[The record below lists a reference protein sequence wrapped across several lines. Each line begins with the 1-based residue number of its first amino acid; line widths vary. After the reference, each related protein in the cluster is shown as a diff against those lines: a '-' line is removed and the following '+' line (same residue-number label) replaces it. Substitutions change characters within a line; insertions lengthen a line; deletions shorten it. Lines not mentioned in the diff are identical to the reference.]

1 MSKKL
6 KNKVIILIAV
16 VVLGT
21 ICMAVCISG
30 MQDKLMLRNYTQ
42 EMEQLADQIPQLLEQ
57 ADEETSQNTVS
68 YDSIY
73 QSKAESVSFMAA
85 NNAGYE
91 TTDSKMN
98 ELATLLDVDN
108 IMIVNT
114 SNQVVAKAEDTKA
127 NFASSR
133 FNRLRTVF
141 SSSEPSE
148 AVEVDLASEHWHAR
162 YYSARIDDSTM
173 VVIEQNPE
181 ELEQLVEDSGS
192 TAAVLK
198 NLTVGQTGYV
208 FAVSSQDY
216 LIKYHP
222 NSELVGADAIEA
234 GIDATMLED
243 GTTCWAKLKGQSL
256 YCRVSAIGDMY
267 YISAVPE
274 ADLASAR
281 SVTTGV
287 VLFVFLVVMAI
298 AVLYGI
304 CVLNDDERKK
314 DSDKDFA
321 DLGRVKMNKTI
332 VKKGAIIS
340 LVGFV
345 AIVAISFYMQTLFS
359 LSAQSVTN
367 NDTVANL
374 SATIKTAD
382 ERADALREQYNERY
396 LGKCKVAAYILDANP
411 ALANKSDLKKLAD
424 VLQVQYVH
432 TYDSQGTLVATNSS
446 LTNFT
451 ISTDP
456 KDQSYA
462 FRKLLQ
468 GVDHVI
474 QSAQV
479 DDVAGEMRQYIGVI
493 LHDADGNASGFVQ
506 LGIRPSRLQNLLDSV
521 QIDKVLDGV
530 KGQSG
535 QFAFAINKSD
545 GTFSYFPDSNLVGK
559 TAISCGMKDNQLKD
573 GFCDYLTID
582 GKTYYASSVE
592 QGNYYLY
599 MAGSEGELM
608 STRGPLTLAAAGIS
622 FVCLALL
629 FVILIFERKTISFDF
644 VQEQGGVAGAGG
656 AADAGGVA
664 GEAAGGQAG
673 GEDGGVVCI
682 PAGVDM
688 AGAAVTVSGATM
700 GAAEAAGAAGAM
712 GTARA
717 IPTIEGISADSA
729 QANSASSQA
738 IDPNPRKFD
747 TSMPDGR
754 KVRTE
759 SAASRWLGRSF
770 KWDEK
775 DPEQKVAFVVK
786 IFGAIAVFAIF
797 IAVLFRDQIFG
808 SGSLFAYILDG
819 GWEHGPNIFA
829 FTACIMFACFAIT
842 TAMIVQKLMSLLAGV
857 LESRG
862 ETVCRLLGSFI
873 KYVTIIGTVYYC
885 LALIGIDTTTLLAS
899 AGILSIAISLGAKE
913 LVSDI
918 LSGLFII
925 FEGEFRVG
933 DIITVG
939 TWSGTV
945 VEIGV
950 RTTKVMDGS
959 QNIKVIRNSNVS
971 DIVNMTKQSSYT
983 WVDVGI
989 EYSESIERVE
999 SILAKE
1005 LPNIRE
1011 HIPELIGGPF
1021 YKGVVSLGD
1030 SSVNIRIMVQC
1041 LEKDRGSVERALN
1054 REIKLLFDHY
1064 DIGIPYPQIVVN
1076 QAQDKKAATYS
1087 ERMSAEQFNR
1097 EQREASEAAEIAD
1110 ADRDGN
1116 E

>member
-1 MSKKL
+1 MSRKL
-6 KNKVIILIAV
+6 KKKVIILIAI

-21 ICMAVCISG
+21 ACMAVCISG
-30 MQDKLMLRNYTQ
+30 MQNNLMLKNYTQ
-42 EMEQLADQIPQLLEQ
+42 EMEQLEEQIPDLLDQ

-68 YDSIY
+68 YDAIY

-91 TTDSKMN
+91 ASNSKMT
-98 ELATLLDVDN
+98 ELASLLDVDN
-108 IMIVNT
+108 IMIVNRD
-114 SNQVVAKAEDTKA
+114 NQIVAQAHETKA
-127 NFASSR
+127 DFASSR

-141 SSSEPSE
+141 SSGEPSD
-148 AVEVDLASEHWHAR
+148 AVEVNLASEHWHAR
-162 YYSARIDDSTM
+162 YYSARIDDTTM

-198 NLTVGQTGYV
+198 NLTVGQTGFV

-222 NSELVGADAIEA
+222 NDELVGADAIDA

-243 GTTCWAKLKGQSL
+243 GTTCWAKLNGQSL
-256 YCRVSAIGDMY
+256 FCRVSAIGDMY

-274 ADLASAR
+274 SDLESAR

-287 VLFVFLVVMAI
+287 VLFVFLVAMAI

-304 CVLNDDERKK
+304 CVLHDDERKQ
-314 DSDKDFA
+314 DSDKDFT
-321 DLGRVKMNKTI
+321 DLGRFKVNKTI

-359 LSAQSVTN
+359 LSAQSVAN
-367 NDTVANL
+367 NNSVASL
-374 SATIKTAD
+374 SDTIKTAD
-382 ERADALREQYNERY
+382 ERADVLREQYNERY
-396 LGKCKVAAYILDANP
+396 LGKCQVAAYILDANP
-411 ALANKSDLKKLAD
+411 ALENKNDLKKLAD
-424 VLQVQYVH
+424 VLQIQYIQVF
-432 TYDSQGTLVATNSS
+432 DSQGTLVAGNSS

-451 ISTDP
+451 ISNNP
-456 KDQSYA
+456 NDQSYE

-493 LHDADGNASGFVQ
+493 LHDSDGNASGFVQ

-521 QIDKVLDGV
+521 QINKVLDGV

-545 GTFSYFPDSNLVGK
+545 GTFAYFPDSNLVGK
-559 TAISCGMKDNQLKD
+559 SATSCGMTDNQLKD

-592 QGNYYLY
+592 QDNYYLY
-599 MAGSEGELM
+599 MAGTEGELM
-608 STRGPLTLAAAGIS
+608 STRGPLTLATAGIS

-629 FVILIFERKTISFDF
+629 FLILVFERKTPAFDF
-644 VQEQGGVAGAGG
+644 VQEPEQELQQGSSDGDSGIA
-656 AADAGGVA
+656 
-664 GEAAGGQAG
+664 
-673 GEDGGVVCI
+673 DGGVCSEGDGSDTGGNSSNSGDSSTYSYEVNTANTTASVSSI
-682 PAGVDM
+682 PED
-688 AGAAVTVSGATM
+688 AT
-700 GAAEAAGAAGAM
+700 
-712 GTARA
+712 TSNT
-717 IPTIEGISADSA
+717 PDSA
-729 QANSASSQA
+729 QPAN
-738 IDPNPRKFD
+738 PNINVNARKFD

-754 KVRTE
+754 KIRTE
-759 SAASRWLGRSF
+759 SVASRWLGRSF

-786 IFGAIAVFAIF
+786 IFGAVAVLAIF
-797 IAVLFRDQIFG
+797 VAVLFRDQIFG
-808 SGSLFAYILDG
+808 TGSLFAYILDG

-842 TAMIVQKLMSLLAGV
+842 AAMIVQKLMSLLAGV

-999 SILAKE
+999 SILEKE
-1005 LPNIRE
+1005 LPRIRE

-1041 LEKDRGSVERALN
+1041 LEKDRGPVERALN

-1076 QAQDKKAATYS
+1076 QPQDKKAATFS
-1087 ERMSAEQFNR
+1087 ERMSAERFNR
-1097 EQREASEAAEIAD
+1097 EQREASEAAESMNI
-1110 ADRDGN
+1110 DGIDKG
-1116 E
+1116 

>member
-1 MSKKL
+1 M
-6 KNKVIILIAV
+6 
-16 VVLGT
+16 
-21 ICMAVCISG
+21 
-30 MQDKLMLRNYTQ
+30 
-42 EMEQLADQIPQLLEQ
+42 
-57 ADEETSQNTVS
+57 
-68 YDSIY
+68 
-73 QSKAESVSFMAA
+73 
-85 NNAGYE
+85 
-91 TTDSKMN
+91 
-98 ELATLLDVDN
+98 
-108 IMIVNT
+108 
-114 SNQVVAKAEDTKA
+114 
-127 NFASSR
+127 
-133 FNRLRTVF
+133 
-141 SSSEPSE
+141 
-148 AVEVDLASEHWHAR
+148 DLASEQWHAR
-162 YYSARIDDSTM
+162 YYSARIDDATM
-173 VVIEQNPE
+173 VVIEQDPE

-198 NLTVGQTGYV
+198 NLSVGQTGYV
-208 FAVSSQDY
+208 FAVSARDY
-216 LIKYHP
+216 LVKYHP
-222 NSELVGADAIEA
+222 NSALVGADAIEA

-243 GTTCWAKLKGQSL
+243 GTTSWATLNGQSL

-274 ADLASAR
+274 ADLESAR

-287 VLFVFLVVMAI
+287 VLFVFLVAMAI

-314 DSDKDFA
+314 DSSKSFR
-321 DLGRVKMNKTI
+321 DLGRLRVNRT
-332 VKKGAIIS
+332 VVRKGAVIS

-374 SATIKTAD
+374 SATIENAD
-382 ERADALREQYNERY
+382 ARADALRAQYDERY

-411 ALANKSDLKKLAD
+411 ALANKNDLKKLAD

-432 TYDSQGTLVATNSS
+432 TYDSQGVLVASNSS

-451 ISTDP
+451 ISNDP
-456 KDQSYA
+456 NDQSYA

-474 QSAQV
+474 QSAQI

-545 GTFSYFPDSNLVGK
+545 GTFAYFPDKDLVGK
-559 TAISCGMKDNQLKD
+559 SATSCGMTDKQLKD

-582 GKTYYASSVE
+582 GTTYYASSVE
-592 QGNYYLY
+592 QGDYYLY
-599 MAGSEGELM
+599 VAGSEGELM
-608 STRGPLTLAAAGIS
+608 STRGPLTLATAGIS

-629 FVILIFERKTISFDF
+629 FLILIFERTTPAAGFARESAGDA
-644 VQEQGGVAGAGG
+644 GGADGEAGAGG
-656 AADAGGVA
+656 EA
-664 GEAAGGQAG
+664 GEAAGAA
-673 GEDGGVVCI
+673 
-682 PAGVDM
+682 PAQ
-688 AGAAVTVSGATM
+688 
-700 GAAEAAGAAGAM
+700 EA
-712 GTARA
+712 
-717 IPTIEGISADSA
+717 
-729 QANSASSQA
+729 
-738 IDPNPRKFD
+738 DPNPRKFD

-770 KWDEK
+770 KWNEK

-786 IFGAIAVFAIF
+786 IFGAIAVAAIF
-797 IAVLFRDQIFG
+797 VAVLFRDQIFG
-808 SGSLFAYILDG
+808 QGSLFAYILDG

-842 TAMIVQKLMSLLAGV
+842 TAMIVQKLLTLLAGV

-971 DIVNMTKQSSYT
+971 DIVNMTKRSSFT
-983 WVDVGI
+983 WIDVGI

-999 SILAKE
+999 SILAEE
-1005 LPNIRE
+1005 LPRIRE
-1011 HIPELIGGPF
+1011 HIPELLGGPF

-1041 LEKDRGSVERALN
+1041 LEKDRAPVERALN

-1064 DIGIPYPQIVVN
+1064 DIGMPYPQIVVN
-1076 QAQDKKAATYS
+1076 QPQDKKEATLG
-1087 ERMSAEQFNR
+1087 ERMSAERFNR
-1097 EQREASEAAEIAD
+1097 EQREAAESAGAGRNGD
-1110 ADRDGN
+1110 D
-1116 E
+1116 

>member
-16 VVLGT
+16 VALGT
-21 ICMAVCISG
+21 VCMAICISG
-30 MQDKLMLRNYTQ
+30 MQDRLMLSNYTQ

-68 YDSIY
+68 YDAIY

-91 TTDSKMN
+91 ATDSKME

-108 IMIVNT
+108 IMVVNT
-114 SNQVVAKAEDTKA
+114 NNQIVTKA
-127 NFASSR
+127 GATKADFASSR

-141 SSSEPSE
+141 NSGEPSE
-148 AVEVDLASEHWHAR
+148 AVEVDLASDHWHSR

-181 ELEQLVEDSGS
+181 ELEQLVEDSAS

-198 NLTVGQTGYV
+198 NLTVGQTGFV
-208 FAVSSQDY
+208 FAVSAQDY

-222 NSELVGADAIEA
+222 NGEFVGADAIDA

-243 GTTCWAKLKGQSL
+243 GTTSWAKLNGQSL
-256 YCRVSAIGDMY
+256 YCHVSAIDNMY

-287 VLFVFLVVMAI
+287 ILFVFLVVMII

-304 CVLNDDERKK
+304 CVLHDDERNK
-314 DSDKDFA
+314 DSDKNLT
-321 DLGRVKMNKTI
+321 DLRRVKMNRTI

-367 NDTVANL
+367 NDAVANL
-374 SATIKTAD
+374 SATIKSAD

-411 ALANKSDLKKLAD
+411 ALANKNDLKKLAD

-456 KDQSYA
+456 NDQSYA

-474 QSAQV
+474 QPAQV

-493 LHDADGNASGFVQ
+493 LHDSDGNASGFVQ
-506 LGIRPSRLQNLLDSV
+506 LGIRPNRLQNLLDSV

-530 KGQSG
+530 KGQSR

-545 GTFSYFPDSNLVGK
+545 GTFAYFPDSNLVGK
-559 TAISCGMKDNQLKD
+559 TATSCGMKDNQLKD

-608 STRGPLTLAAAGIS
+608 STRGPLTLATAGIS
-622 FVCLALL
+622 FLCLALL
-629 FVILIFERKTISFDF
+629 FVILIFERKTISHDF
-644 VQEQGGVAGAGG
+644 ALEPVQDLSG
-656 AADAGGVA
+656 AAGSVGESGASE
-664 GEAAGGQAG
+664 EAAGGQVGG
-673 GEDGGVVCI
+673 GEK
-682 PAGVDM
+682 
-688 AGAAVTVSGATM
+688 
-700 GAAEAAGAAGAM
+700 
-712 GTARA
+712 
-717 IPTIEGISADSA
+717 
-729 QANSASSQA
+729 
-738 IDPNPRKFD
+738 PRKFD

-786 IFGAIAVFAIF
+786 IFCAIAVLAIF
-797 IAVLFRDQIFG
+797 IAVLFRDQIFETD
-808 SGSLFAYILDG
+808 SLFAYILDG
-819 GWEHGPNIFA
+819 GWERGPNIFA

-842 TAMIVQKLMSLLAGV
+842 IAMIVQKLMSLLAGV

-913 LVSDI
+913 LVSDV

-950 RTTKVMDGS
+950 RTTKVMNGS
-959 QNIKVIRNSNVS
+959 QNIKVIRNSNVN
-971 DIVNMTKQSSYT
+971 DIVNKTKQSSYT

-1005 LPNIRE
+1005 LPNIRK

-1041 LEKDRGSVERALN
+1041 LEKDCGSVERALN

-1076 QAQDKKAATYS
+1076 QAQDKRTATFS

-1097 EQREASEAAEIAD
+1097 EQRKASEASEIAD

-1116 E
+1116 A